1 MGDGSVFGSPSAHLL
16 MSHQEKGTAPERP
29 ETGRPDQR
37 AGRRARPAERP
48 DQRTPQPD
56 ATAARA
62 GPTGAGGGEE
72 KRRRGTPPYASPLK
86 HVIVYISAQA
96 SRTHQLNRTECVM
109 ASKITPSP
117 HSPGEDNEGKNP
129 HAQALGRLGGLKGG
143 KSRAAQLSAERRSE
157 IARAAAQV
165 RWERSKRER

>member
-1 MGDGSVFGSPSAHLL
+1 
-16 MSHQEKGTAPERP
+16 
-29 ETGRPDQR
+29 
-37 AGRRARPAERP
+37 
-48 DQRTPQPD
+48 
-56 ATAARA
+56 
-62 GPTGAGGGEE
+62 
-72 KRRRGTPPYASPLK
+72 
-86 HVIVYISAQA
+86 
-96 SRTHQLNRTECVM
+96 M